1 MNLAQTTTCDAAP
14 PREGAGASGFRA
26 EWARCL
32 ADVRAAQRL
41 RYRVFV
47 EEGGAQI
54 TSSMRHHELDAFD
67 PWCEHLLVRH
77 PTHGEVIG
85 TYRVLTPEK
94 ARLQSGLYAD
104 AEFNL
109 SELNPLRPRL
119 VELGRACV
127 HPDHR
132 AGGVILAL
140 WRGLTRFMR
149 ARGLDTMIGSAS
161 VPMRD
166 GGHAAASLWTR
177 LRQTHLAPRSLRVHP
192 WVPLPVERLDTTLKV
207 EPPPLVKGYLRLGGF
222 VGDGAVVDHQF
233 HTTDVCIIVKTD
245 WLSDRY
251 MKHYT
256 RGDQSQRPAGNGPSV

>member
-1 MNLAQTTTCDAAP
+1 MNLAQTTNCDAPAP
-14 PREGAGASGFRA
+14 RDGAGASGFRA

-47 EEGGAQI
+47 EEGGAEI

-77 PTHGEVIG
+77 PVHGEVIG

-94 ARLQSGLYAD
+94 ARLQGGLYAD
-104 AEFNL
+104 AEFDL
-109 SELNPLRPRL
+109 SELGPLRPRL

-177 LRQTHLAPRSLRVHP
+177 LRETHLAPPSLRVRP
-192 WVPLPVERLDTTLKV
+192 WLPLPVDRLDTTQKV
-207 EPPPLVKGYLRLGGF
+207 EPPSLVKGYLRLGARLLGAPAWDPAF
-222 VGDGAVVDHQF
+222 QTADLPMLVSLSQMPARYRRHFLADG
-233 HTTDVCIIVKTD
+233 
-245 WLSDRY
+245 
-251 MKHYT
+251 
-256 RGDQSQRPAGNGPSV
+256 PADT